1 MACRASAGAVFEGV
15 RVFCLCCLRKAGLSL
30 RAALYPVTVYMLTYT
45 SYLQRDAA
53 PPGIAPAPCSP
64 CQSISEQVSMRT
76 VGATLNESE
85 QRPPALFGSS
95 VLPTTRPPWLPLP
108 QTGEPVR
115 RVRTDRL
122 ECSLLLNLFCIGRR
136 GSREPAGS
144 RSDAEVEPPAHQVV
158 HSAAPP
164 PPPQWEPVGSI
175 EPMQRLQ
182 DFEGH
187 LRLPPEAEGHSTP
200 KEGLP
205 I

>member
-1 MACRASAGAVFEGV
+1 MLFAQSGAQPACCTLPRSVYVVSAYNCICSAN
-15 RVFCLCCLRKAGLSL
+15 
-30 RAALYPVTVYMLTYT
+30 
-45 SYLQRDAA
+45 AA

>member
-1 MACRASAGAVFEGV
+1 MGA
-15 RVFCLCCLRKAGLSL
+15 R
-30 RAALYPVTVYMLTYT
+30 
-45 SYLQRDAA
+45 RDAA
-53 PPGIAPAPCSP
+53 VCKSSKSLCSAT
-64 CQSISEQVSMRT
+64 RRRALRRR
-76 VGATLNESE
+76 GAACAILTMNESE
-85 QRPPALFGSS
+85 QRPPALFGSRA
-95 VLPTTRPPWLPLP
+95 LPTTRPPWLPLP
-108 QTGEPVR
+108 QTGKPGR
-115 RVRTDRL
+115 RVRTDCL
-122 ECSLLLNLFCIGRR
+122 ECSLLSNLFCIGRG
-136 GSREPAGS
+136 GSRAPAGS
-144 RSDAEVEPPAHQVV
+144 RSDAEVEPPAHRVV